1 MTDNPNGLAVRKS
14 YGIYFSCEASWWSV
28 ARLSQDEEAIYD
40 AVIRTDNALSSA
52 LLSSGK
58 ALSSG
63 QNPASQQFLFSKSS
77 Q

>member
-40 AVIRTDNALSSA
+40 AVIRILFLSLKDSTFYFEC
-52 LLSSGK
+52 K
-58 ALSSG
+58 
-63 QNPASQQFLFSKSS
+63 
-77 Q
+77 